1 MAKIKGIMGGDSI
14 FQMKMQNQ
22 SPLTVFEFNGT
33 TVRICRSVS
42 RKSKRVVT
50 HCFSF
55 VAQDFEKDAG
65 SLIAKE
71 LKAHKLRPDNVILSL
86 PRYATLSRFLRLP
99 SSADEEIK
107 GMVSLHIS
115 REKTFG
121 NDKDKEI
128 VYDYQKVGVDEA
140 GHTLVSLFLIQKS
153 SLRLYL
159 GILEKLGIVPNRVTL
174 NTEGLLR
181 WTLRQE
187 KEEGKLTCEHCFFF
201 LNVDHGYFDFNAV
214 VRGRSI
220 FSRTFILTKQEGLDQ
235 TQWLAKEIKLCIE
248 LFRRSF
254 GNLFNVTDQLYLT
267 GMNED
272 FNKSISWETLPWT
285 IENLDLLDDMNLK
298 PKLKQEMLQ
307 TGVSFAS
314 VLGLVLKEGERCIDI
329 TPVELKTKVARRL
342 KWLMVRQTTL
352 LVAIFALILSLFVL
366 RGIGLK
372 TKELNVLRQGMSV
385 LAPVEKSMQEA
396 QRVLFIDKEIL
407 KTHLITDIFYEFYDL
422 TPTTIFITE
431 FRLEDAK
438 TLAVAGATQDPATVF
453 HYLDS
458 LKNSKLLKDVRLD
471 YVNANQKASGESV
484 RFRITASL
492 KER

>member
-1 MAKIKGIMGGDSI
+1 MKI
-14 FQMKMQNQ
+14 QNQ

-42 RKSKRVVT
+42 KKSKRVVT

-55 VAQDFEKDAG
+55 VVQDFEKEAG

-71 LKAHKLRPDNVILSL
+71 LKAHRLRPDNVILSL

-99 SSADEEIK
+99 SGVDEEIK
-107 GMVSLHIS
+107 DMVSLHIS

-121 NDKDKEI
+121 NDKEKEI
-128 VYDYQKVGVDEA
+128 VYDYQKVGSDEE

-187 KEEGKLTCEHCFFF
+187 KDEGETGCERCFFF
-201 LNVDHGYFDFNAV
+201 LNIDHGYFDFNAV
-214 VRGRSI
+214 VRGRSV
-220 FSRTFILTKQEGLDQ
+220 FSRTFILSKQEGLDE

-254 GNLFNVTDQLYLT
+254 GNLFKVSDQLYLT
-267 GMNED
+267 GMSED
-272 FNKSISWETLPWT
+272 FKKSISWEVLPWT
-285 IENLDLLDDMNLK
+285 MENLDLLDDMDLG

-307 TGVSFAS
+307 AGVSFAS
-314 VLGLVLKEGERCIDI
+314 VLGLVLKEGKRCIDI
-329 TPVELKTKVARRL
+329 TPAELRTKVGNRF
-342 KWLMVRQTTL
+342 KWLMVRRTAFFA
-352 LVAIFALILSLFVL
+352 AIFVFILSLFVL
-366 RGIGLK
+366 RVINLK
-372 TKELNVLRQGMSV
+372 TKELNVLRREMSV

-396 QRVLFIDKEIL
+396 QKASFVDKEIL
-407 KTHLITDIFYEFYDL
+407 KTHFATDILYEFYDL
-422 TPTTIFITE
+422 TPAAVFITE

-438 TLAVAGATQDPATVF
+438 TLAIAGVAQDPATVF

-458 LKNSKLLKDVRLD
+458 LKNSKFLKDVRLD
-471 YVNANQKASGESV
+471 YVNASQKISGESV

>member
-1 MAKIKGIMGGDSI
+1 MRV
-14 FQMKMQNQ
+14 QNQ
-22 SPLTVFEFNGT
+22 TPLTVFEFNGT

-65 SLIAKE
+65 VLIAKE
-71 LKAHKLRPDNVILSL
+71 LKAHKLKPDNVILSL
-86 PRYATLSRFLRLP
+86 PRYVTLSRFLRLP
-99 SSADEEIK
+99 SGVDEEIK
-107 GMVSLHIS
+107 DMVSLHIS

-121 NDKDKEI
+121 NDKEKEI
-128 VYDYQKVGVDEA
+128 VYDYQKVGVDEE

-153 SLRLYL
+153 SLKLYL
-159 GILEKLGIVPNRVTL
+159 GILEKLGIIPDRVTL

-187 KEEGKLTCEHCFFF
+187 KDEVESGCERCFFF

-220 FSRTFILTKQEGLDQ
+220 FSRTFILSKTEGLDQ

-272 FNKSISWETLPWT
+272 FKKSISWETLPWT
-285 IENLDLLDDMNLK
+285 IENLDLLDDLNLG
-298 PKLKQEMLQ
+298 PQLKREMLQ

-314 VLGLVLKEGERCIDI
+314 VLGLVLKEGQKCIDI
-329 TPVELKTKVARRL
+329 TPVELKAKVANRL
-342 KWLMVRQTTL
+342 RWLMFRQT
-352 LVAIFALILSLFVL
+352 VFFAAMFAFILSLFIL
-366 RGIGLK
+366 RAIDLK
-372 TKELNVLRQGMSV
+372 TKELNVLLREISV
-385 LAPVEKSMQEA
+385 LVSVEKSMQEA
-396 QRVLFIDKEIL
+396 QKASFIDKEIL
-407 KTHLITDIFYEFYDL
+407 KTHFATDILYEFYDL
-422 TPTTIFITE
+422 TPVAVSITE

-438 TLAVAGATQDPATVF
+438 TLAIAGAAQDAATVF
-453 HYLDS
+453 HYLES
-458 LKNSKLLKDVRLD
+458 LKHSRFLKDVRLD
-471 YVNANQKASGESV
+471 YVNANPKVSGENV

-492 KER
+492 NEHVTYGAKRS